1 MVQYFQNFLGRE
13 TRIFRSHKANHDLML
28 PLVPTYANYIFLL
41 VEIIIDIDRLE
52 NLFIFEVNNKTK
64 DSVGVK
70 SIQTEYF

>member
-1 MVQYFQNFLGRE
+1 
-13 TRIFRSHKANHDLML
+13 ML